1 MACVW
6 VLCTTAS
13 PGQVVPS
20 TQPAEDARAASDRLK
35 VVTYN
40 VLKCRRGI
48 EPIIQILREQ
58 DADVI
63 FLQEVGRGGAGSRD
77 QAARIAE
84 ALGGMHVVS
93 AATLG
98 LPSTQ
103 HCDQAILTRLEV
115 SESAAH
121 SLDEGGWA
129 YAVQTRVKA
138 PGRPLHLLSVHTRS
152 TFQLEPKHVIE
163 SSRTRLAQVTQL
175 LEVIRKLEGDV
186 IVAGDFNAAPWM
198 PEYHGITRL
207 LTDFGLLNQAAKPT
221 YPSRRPVVRIDYV
234 FGRGEFAAR
243 SYRVLAGRWSD
254 HRPVVTEL
262 EREAGETSKSQ
273 NVETSK
279 SQKVETSKRRNVETL
294 DR

>member
-1 MACVW
+1 MVVAGVS
-6 VLCTTAS
+6 VLCATAS
-13 PGQVVPS
+13 PGLVVPS
-20 TQPAEDARAASDRLK
+20 TQPAADAQTVPDRLK

-40 VLKCRRGI
+40 VLRCRRGI
-48 EPIIQILREQ
+48 EQIIQVLREQ
-58 DADVI
+58 NADLI

-121 SLDEGGWA
+121 SLDEGGWV

-152 TFQLEPKHVIE
+152 TSQLEPKHLIE
-163 SSRTRLAQVTQL
+163 SGRTRLAQVTRL
-175 LEVIRKLEGDV
+175 LEVIRKLKGDV

-198 PEYHGITRL
+198 PEYHGITGQ
-207 LTDFGLLNQAAKPT
+207 LTDFGLVNQAAQPT

-234 FGRGEFAAR
+234 FGKGEFAAR

-262 EREAGETSKSQ
+262 ERGAGQRSKSR
-273 NVETSK
+273 
-279 SQKVETSKRRNVETL
+279 KVEKSKRGKNEALER
-294 DR
+294 